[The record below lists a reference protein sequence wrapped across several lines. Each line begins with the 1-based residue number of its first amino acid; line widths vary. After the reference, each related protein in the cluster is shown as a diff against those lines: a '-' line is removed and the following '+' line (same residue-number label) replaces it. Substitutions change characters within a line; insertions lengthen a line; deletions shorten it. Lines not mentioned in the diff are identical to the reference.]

1 MAKYYGTIGYIM
13 TVEDPP
19 ESGIWAE
26 KAIERKYYGDTIEW
40 TSKHFNA
47 SESTNDNIDITNQ
60 ISVLADAF
68 AYQNFQYIK
77 YVEYMGAK
85 WKVSSVKV
93 QRPRLILSTGGVY
106 NGEQA

>member
-1 MAKYYGTIGYIM
+1 MAKYYGTVGYVM

-26 KAIERKYYGDTIEW
+26 KTIERHYYGDTIEW
-40 TSKHFNA
+40 TSKYSA
-47 SESTNDNIDITNQ
+47 AVDSTNDNIDITNQ
-60 ISVLADAF
+60 ISIVADAF

-85 WKVSSVKV
+85 WKVSTVKV

-106 NGEQA
+106 NGK